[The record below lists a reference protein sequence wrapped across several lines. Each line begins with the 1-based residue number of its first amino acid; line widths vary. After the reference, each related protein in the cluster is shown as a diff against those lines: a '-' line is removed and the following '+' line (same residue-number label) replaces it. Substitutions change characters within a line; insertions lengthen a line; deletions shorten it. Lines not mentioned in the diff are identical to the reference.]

1 MSKEDLTPFDSA
13 RARENQLKSAK
24 KRHENCVKRDML
36 FKMFQKRLMG
46 KKKVNDQD
54 IVSLGDDLEGYEVG
68 KRVTRALL
76 DLDIIREAAKKTGNV
91 RGYIELLK
99 FAGVHFDQSDETLG
113 GAENPLNIATGP
125 ITPEQVKK
133 ISKQLE
139 EDC

>member
-1 MSKEDLTPFDSA
+1 MSKEDLTPFDST

-36 FKMFQKRLMG
+36 FKMFRKRLMG

-54 IVSLGDDLEGYEVG
+54 IVSLGDDLEGYKVG

-91 RGYIELLK
+91 RGYIDLLK

-113 GAENPLNIATGP
+113 GSENPLNIATGP